1 MSDRVPTNS
10 PPQLAIRHA
19 SEPDTRAVTDLINEA
34 FQVERFF
41 LASDRLNAAEV
52 RERLARGTFLL
63 LEDDGALVGCVYA
76 ELRGESGYVGLLSV
90 TPERQKSGLSRMLMT
105 AAEDYFRANG
115 CRFAELR
122 IVNLRQELPPYYRHL
137 GYQQVGTEKFPAEIP
152 AVLPCH
158 FLIMR
163 KVLL

>member
-1 MSDRVPTNS
+1 MSDQLPANS
-10 PPQLAIRHA
+10 RQVLTIRHA
-19 SEPDTRAVTDLINEA
+19 AETDTEALTTLINEA

-41 LASDRLNAAEV
+41 LASDRLNATEV

-63 LEDDGALVGCVYA
+63 LQDDGTLVGCVYA

-90 TPERQKSGLSRMLMT
+90 TPKRQKSGLSRMLMT
-105 AAEDYFRANG
+105 AAEDYFRANS

-122 IVNLRQELPPYYRHL
+122 IVNLRQELPPYYQHL
-137 GYQQVGTEKFPAEIP
+137 GYQQLGTEKFPPEIP
-152 AVLPCH
+152 AILPCH

-163 KVLL
+163 KELL